1 MKLEREVIIDLLP
14 LYFSGEASPATRI
27 LVEEYFR
34 ENPDF
39 ERAAR
44 GTVGALDALRAPTA
58 APEEER
64 EKAALERSRDALQ
77 TRTSFFWIAVCYTV
91 LLLLFKVR
99 DHRPVFIMFEE
110 KPTVGV
116 IFASLAVFFWFGY
129 FRVRKSRGPLPQRT
143 VYLWLAIFYSLMPFL
158 FRIQDHKIVWIAF
171 TGNAIA
177 GSVFIVFAVLFWIA
191 YFVTRFG
198 NIRFPLPFTGGRLSA
213 GAWKI
218 KRK

>member
-14 LYFSGEASPATRI
+14 VYFSGEASPATRA

-34 ENPDF
+34 QNPDF
-39 ERAAR
+39 ERTAR
-44 GTVGALDALRAPTA
+44 GTGGALDVLKVPPA
-58 APEEER
+58 APKEEQ
-64 EKAALERSRDALQ
+64 EKAALERSRETLQ

-110 KPTVGV
+110 KPTAGV
-116 IFASLAVFFWFGY
+116 IFASLAVFFWSGY
-129 FRVRKSRGPLPQRT
+129 FRMWKCRGPVPQRT
-143 VYLWLAIFYSLMPFL
+143 VYLWLAVFYSLMPL
-158 FRIQDHKIVWIAF
+158 RFRIQDHKIVWIAF
-171 TGNAIA
+171 SGNAIA

-198 NIRFPLPFTGGRLSA
+198 NIRFPLPFTGGR
-213 GAWKI
+213 
-218 KRK
+218 

>member
-14 LYFSGEASPATRI
+14 VYFSGEASPATRA

-34 ENPDF
+34 QNPEF
-39 ERAAR
+39 AGTAR
-44 GTVGALDALRAPTA
+44 GTGGALDALKLPPVTIDD
-58 APEEER
+58 ER

-77 TRTSFFWIAVCYTV
+77 SRTSFFWIAVCYSV

-129 FRVRKSRGPLPQRT
+129 FRMRKSRGPLPQRT
-143 VYLWLAIFYSLMPFL
+143 VYLWLAVFYSLMPLL

-171 TGNAIA
+171 SGNAIA

-198 NIRFPLPFTGGRLSA
+198 NIRFPLPFAAGRLSV

-218 KRK
+218 RRK